1 MRMFKRTVIFLVVL
15 SVIISPWLASTDVA
29 SGLTSDNL
37 NFQAEGICGG
47 VMLTW
52 NDAYPDQ
59 WYMPE
64 MVLSD
69 DSSYPLIDY
78 AIDDTSFFHQG
89 VVNDQEYCYVLKVVD
104 QGDNQLHSTEQV
116 CATPHCDEG
125 EVPGTQLDC
134 DGECMLFLCF
144 QIDNIEAQVTWAEES
159 FLDVIEAGG
168 LVDGNGMIIS
178 NTTLNTPPIISGGRT
193 CAGPR
198 DITDNIP
205 GADIGWDAGEQRVDM
220 TIPTTIY
227 GDNTEPTD
235 FNNLSLWIGQSQ
247 AEINGTTMPI
257 DPTNANVKPFIDE
270 NNRTQVPVRWISE
283 NTGAREVKW
292 LPDSRIAVFVFDV
305 VNCEGE
311 SCEEPEP
318 EVQACCEYSFQYGR
332 LPAPVCAGEK
342 FGVPLFIK
350 NLCEDDMLEFKIEPM
365 EYEIEQA
372 GIGEVYMIIPDRI
385 ELEAGESYKNII
397 KTFCRMPEGAV
408 AGQEYEFGVTVFVFD
423 SQDNECDSKSLTFKV
438 ECKDCD

>member
-1 MRMFKRTVIFLVVL
+1 MKQIRH
-15 SVIISPWLASTDVA
+15 IITALLILGIILYPWITQTDA
-29 SGLTSDNL
+29 NNIL
-37 NFQAEGICGG
+37 NEIDISATGVCGG

-64 MVLSD
+64 MVLSNG
-69 DSSYPLIDY
+69 SSYPLIDY
-78 AIDDTSFFHQG
+78 AIEETRFFHEG

-104 QGDNQLHSTEQV
+104 QGDNELYSSTQV

-134 DGECMLFLCF
+134 DGQCMLFLCF

-159 FLDVIEAGG
+159 FLDVIDGGG
-168 LVDGNGMIIS
+168 LVDENGMIIS
-178 NTTLNTPPIISGGRT
+178 NTTLNTPPIISNGRT

-227 GDNTEPTD
+227 GDGTEPTD
-235 FNNLSLWIGQSQ
+235 FNNLKLWIGQPQ
-247 AEINGTTMPI
+247 AEINGTMMPI
-257 DPTNANVKPFIDE
+257 DPTNANVKPFIDS

-305 VNCEGE
+305 ERCEDEGCGDDNE
-311 SCEEPEP
+311 SPKVET
-318 EVQACCEYSFQYGR
+318 CCEYSFDYGR
-332 LPAPVCAGEK
+332 IPLPVCAGED

-350 NLCEDDMLEFKIEPM
+350 NLCDEGDLTFKLEPKK
-365 EYEIEQA
+365 YNGKQSDV
-372 GIGEVYMIIPDRI
+372 GIVHKIIPGDV
-385 ELEAGESYKNII
+385 ELKAGHSYRNII
-397 KTFCRMPEGAV
+397 KTFCQMPEDCSG
-408 AGQEYEFGVTVFVFD
+408 GQEYEFGVMVHVYDDEGEECSTKTV
-423 SQDNECDSKSLTFKV
+423 NFKV
-438 ECKDCD
+438 ECKD